1 VRLLLDTQVALWWLG
16 DSRRLSDASRELI
29 AASPCVLSV
38 ASVWE
43 VAIKHRIGK
52 LAVAPGRFRDE
63 MRSAGATILSVN
75 DDHAIATLEHPADH
89 FDPFDSLLLAVA
101 RTEHLVLLTA
111 DAALLALAQEAP
123 GLPIKPV

>member
-1 VRLLLDTQVALWWLG
+1 VRLLLDTQVALWWLS
-16 DSRRLSDASRELI
+16 DSRRLSEASSELI
-29 AASPCVLSV
+29 AASPCVISV

-52 LAVAPGRFRDE
+52 LTVPPARFRDE
-63 MRSAGATILSVN
+63 MRLAGATILSIS
-75 DDHAIATLEHPADH
+75 DAHALATLEHPADY

-111 DAALLALAQEAP
+111 DAALLALVREEPQ
-123 GLPIKPV
+123 LPIKSV

>member
-1 VRLLLDTQVALWWLG
+1 MRLLLDTQVALWWLS
-16 DSRRLSDASRELI
+16 DSRRLSGTSSELI
-29 AASPCVLSV
+29 ASTPCVLSV

-52 LAVAPGRFRDE
+52 LPVPPRRFRDE

-75 DDHAIATLEHPADH
+75 DEHALATLEHPSDH

-101 RTEHLVLLTA
+101 RVERLVLLTA
-111 DAALLALAQEAP
+111 DAALLALAQKEP
-123 GLPIKPV
+123 RLPIKRA